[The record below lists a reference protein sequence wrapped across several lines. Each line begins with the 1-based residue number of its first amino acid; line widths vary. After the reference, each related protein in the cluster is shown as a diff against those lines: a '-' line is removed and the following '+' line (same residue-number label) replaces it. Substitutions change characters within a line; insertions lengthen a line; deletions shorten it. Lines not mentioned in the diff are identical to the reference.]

1 MLGGRRFPTAA
12 IAAGMISTA
21 VALALLA
28 PSAALAHRHRF
39 HGFCRIDM
47 QIAPHHITAGEPIVI
62 FGRLHCP
69 GGGESGQTV
78 QLFQHLTSQPGF
90 TYVESA
96 TTGTGGYYELSQAA
110 GAVETNRAYFVLS
123 GHTRSRTER
132 VQVGA
137 QVTLAGPA
145 EGSQLLTGKPNEVT
159 FTGAV
164 KPADAGA
171 LVVLQRQDAENG
183 QSWHRIGATTLTTE
197 GTYTLP
203 HVFIVPGDANIR
215 VLVRSED
222 RNVPSPSNVIAYEIS
237 QAQNSALT
245 IDASADPILIGQSV
259 TLSGKLAGAAAGTPV
274 QLLAHTRDGGHFT
287 AIAEASTNAAGEY
300 TMPAQTPLR
309 STFYEVKG
317 GGRDLRGALR
327 GRPRSDHRGTVG
339 HQRAARPAAHR
350 HRHGH
355 ARCGRTRRL
364 PAGQGPLGP
373 VPHDRDRLRRRDLDL
388 CAGTQVLFRGHA
400 RAARVHPGRPRERG
414 RGEPGLHGAGD
425 AGAAAVAHTRTERQ
439 QQRTL
444 RRPVLAAGA

>member
-1 MLGGRRFPTAA
+1 MLGRRRFPAAA
-12 IAAGMISTA
+12 IAAGMISMA

-47 QIAPHHITAGEPIVI
+47 QVAPHHITAGEPIVI

-96 TTGTGGYYELSQAA
+96 TTGTGGYYELSQPA

-123 GHTRSRTER
+123 GNARSRTER
-132 VQVGA
+132 VHVGA
-137 QVTLAGPA
+137 QVTLSGPT

-159 FTGAV
+159 FTGTV

-171 LVVLQRQDAENG
+171 EVVLQRQDAENG
-183 QSWHRIGATTLTTE
+183 QSWHRIGATTLSTE

-222 RNVPSPSNVIAYEIS
+222 RNVPSTSNVIAYEIS

-245 IDASADPILIGQSV
+245 LEASANPIVIGQSV
-259 TLSGKLAGAAAGTPV
+259 TLIGKLAGASAGTPV
-274 QLLAHTRDGGHFT
+274 QLLAHTRHGGHFT
-287 AIAEASTNAAGEY
+287 AITQASTNAAGEY
-300 TMPAQTPLR
+300 TMPAQTPLN

-317 GGRDLRGALR
+317 GGQTSAVLFEGVRDVITAQPSASSVPQGQPL
-327 GRPRSDHRGTVG
+327 SVTGTVTPDQAG
-339 HQRAARPAAHR
+339 HVVYLQAQSRSGQFHTIEIGYLGATSTYLLEHR
-350 HRHGH
+350 FYFV
-355 ARCGRTRRL
+355 
-364 PAGQGPLGP
+364 GPRVLRVYIPGGP
-373 VPHDRDRLRRRDLDL
+373 
-388 CAGTQVLFRGHA
+388 
-400 RAARVHPGRPRERG
+400 EN
-414 RGEPGLHGAGD
+414 E
-425 AGAAAVAHTRTERQ
+425 GAASPTFTIGVTPAPLPSLTPEPSGNSSEPSEGQ
-439 QQRTL
+439 S
-444 RRPVLAAGA
+444 